1 MPHGG
6 KKYVPEG
13 KGPVNQEK
21 PGDDILNEFRRMLQ
35 GIEHDIYSRCDE
47 MEQPF
52 EKSRERLNGLQHEMQ
67 QSSLAVEAGAD
78 GERTGQR

>member
-1 MPHGG
+1 
-6 KKYVPEG
+6 
-13 KGPVNQEK
+13 
-21 PGDDILNEFRRMLQ
+21 MLQ

-47 MEQPF
+47 MEQPY

-67 QSSLAVEAGAD
+67 QSSLAVEAGAN

>member
-47 MEQPF
+47 MEQPYK
-52 EKSRERLNGLQHEMQ
+52 KSRERLNGLQHEMQ
-67 QSSLAVEAGAD
+67 QSSLAVEAGAN